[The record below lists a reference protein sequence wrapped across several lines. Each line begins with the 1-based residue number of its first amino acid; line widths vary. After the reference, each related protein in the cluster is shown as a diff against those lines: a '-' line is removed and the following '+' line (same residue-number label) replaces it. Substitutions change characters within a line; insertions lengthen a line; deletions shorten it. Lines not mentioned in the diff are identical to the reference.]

1 MRAITYIYK
10 CTLLGLLLCT
20 VLLTLSSTALCILLY
35 MLWITKK
42 DYDSDFCLFRLMISI
57 IPENKTIA
65 IAIII
70 MTNAF

>member
-1 MRAITYIYK
+1 MRAITYI

-42 DYDSDFCLFRLMISI
+42 DYHFEGLPQRDNLFGDFNI
-57 IPENKTIA
+57 ILIL
-65 IAIII
+65 I
-70 MTNAF
+70 